1 VVVVEPK
8 VGLHLELAV
17 QGVAE
22 LEQILV
28 ATILELQTLAVE
40 VVVLGLQLVA
50 QVVLE

>member
-1 VVVVEPK
+1 LLVVTFLVLVDE
-8 VGLHLELAV
+8 AV